1 MTRSRTVA
9 AGTAVIA
16 FLVIGAKNVLPST
29 AQEPPPPPP
38 IAAEFLTGRA
48 AFTDD
53 LAIKFRIRL
62 AGGATTVVKSD
73 DPSRTVVARYT
84 VQPGA
89 QFPWHTHSGPVIVN
103 VVSGELVYV
112 GAEDCVR
119 HAYGAGTAFVDAGH
133 GHVHT
138 AYNPTQAPTV
148 LVATFFEAPAEGP
161 LLIPAQAP
169 EGCSI

>member
-1 MTRSRTVA
+1 MKKSVLVWI
-9 AGTAVIA
+9 AGLLTLGVMS
-16 FLVIGAKNVLPST
+16 IGILPLA
-29 AQEPPPPPP
+29 AQEPPPP
-38 IAAEFLTGRA
+38 IVTEFLTGRA

-53 LAIKFRIRL
+53 VAIKFRIRL

-89 QFPWHTHSGPVIVN
+89 QFPWHSHSGPVIVN

-119 HAYGAGTAFVDAGH
+119 HAYGAGAAFVDAGH

-138 AYNPTQAPTV
+138 AYNPTHAPTV
-148 LVATFFEAPAEGP
+148 LVATFLEAPAAGP